1 MDSPFF
7 FCGFVSVMQWSVG
20 LSIIAEA
27 SAFPSHCPSE
37 FCGHKGSK
45 PRIEQASCRCST
57 LSYRYVKIPNELLKR
72 RTDACAMHHK
82 ARRSWQAFKKCIPQT
97 IRSSIRSVSKVL
109 IVNNCLTIHNG
120 AHLTTTTTIRRYNK
134 HTKQSFDIQRASI
147 RVKWHTCS
155 NVSEV
160 VGLPA
165 LARHNKFKTQSKWY
179 RLNVRFFHSILQ
191 QVNIKKLSDV
201 QGV

>member
-160 VGLPA
+160 VGVCPCSYVSLQV
-165 LARHNKFKTQSKWY
+165 TQE
-179 RLNVRFFHSILQ
+179 RT
-191 QVNIKKLSDV
+191 
-201 QGV
+201 